1 MNFHAYDHTHRP
13 RVRPATDI
21 LEQPD
26 GILVRVNIPGVPP
39 EDLTVEA
46 DHNEL
51 SIRGVS
57 SCGGDGRRH
66 PHGEEGKNILALEF
80 VDVEYGVRIA
90 LSEILESEAIRAT
103 LHNGV
108 LSVFLPRR
116 QRRGPR
122 SIPVE
127 TI

>member
-1 MNFHAYDHTHRP
+1 MDFHARNHTPRP

-21 LEQPD
+21 LEQKD

-39 EDLTVEA
+39 EALTVEA
-46 DHNEL
+46 DCNEL
-51 SIRGVS
+51 AIRGVS
-57 SCGGDGRRH
+57 RCGCDGRNGSSDTK
-66 PHGEEGKNILALEF
+66 GENILALEF

-90 LSEILESEAIRAT
+90 LSEILQSEAIRAT

-116 QRRGPR
+116 QPCGPR
-122 SIPVE
+122 TIPVE